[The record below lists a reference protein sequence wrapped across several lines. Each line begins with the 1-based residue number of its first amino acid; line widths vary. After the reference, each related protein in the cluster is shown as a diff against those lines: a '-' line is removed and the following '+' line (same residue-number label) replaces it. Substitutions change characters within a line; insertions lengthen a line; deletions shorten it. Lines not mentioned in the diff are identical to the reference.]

1 MFSNGTANADKKWRS
16 NMKYVDIGESGIVGS
31 EISIGCMRLGNLSAA
46 ALDRH
51 IHTAVELGINHFDH
65 ADIYGGGVCETV
77 FGQVL
82 KNDPGLRQDMIIQS
96 KCGIVQNGYDFSKEH
111 ILEAVDGSLRRLGVD
126 YLDTLLLHRPDALM
140 EPEEVDE
147 AFDALENSGKVRS
160 FGVSN
165 FTSMQFELLQ
175 KYQNQKLIAN
185 QMQLSLAFT
194 GMIDQGLC
202 ANTMFDGAVDRDG
215 GILDYCRLHDV
226 TLQAWSPFQYGFFE
240 GVFIGSDKYP
250 ELGETLKK
258 MSEKYG
264 VSTSAISAA
273 WILRHPAKIQVI
285 VGTTNTER
293 LRDICTASD
302 ITLSRQDWYA
312 LYLSAGNRLP

>member
-1 MFSNGTANADKKWRS
+1 
-16 NMKYVDIGESGIVGS
+16 MKYIDIGASGIVGS
-31 EISIGCMRLGNLSAA
+31 EISVGCMRINNLSAA
-46 ALDRH
+46 ELDRH

-65 ADIYGGGVCETV
+65 ADIYGGGACETV

-82 KNDPGLRQDMIIQS
+82 KNDPSLRQNMIIQS

-111 ILEAVDGSLRRLGVD
+111 ILEAVDSSLQRLGVD

-140 EPEEVDE
+140 EPTEIDE
-147 AFDALENSGKVRS
+147 AFDILENSGKVRS

-165 FTSMQFELLQ
+165 FTPMQFELLQ

-194 GMIDQGLC
+194 GMIDQAIC
-202 ANTMFDGAVDRDG
+202 ANTMFEGAVDRDG
-215 GILDYCRLHDV
+215 GILDYCRLKDV

-240 GVFIGSDKYP
+240 GVFIDSDKYP
-250 ELGETLKK
+250 KLNETLNK
-258 MSEKYG
+258 MSAKYG

-273 WILRHPAKIQVI
+273 WILRHPAKMQVI

-302 ITLSRQDWYA
+302 ITLSRQDWYE
-312 LYLSAGNRLP
+312 LYLSAGNKLP